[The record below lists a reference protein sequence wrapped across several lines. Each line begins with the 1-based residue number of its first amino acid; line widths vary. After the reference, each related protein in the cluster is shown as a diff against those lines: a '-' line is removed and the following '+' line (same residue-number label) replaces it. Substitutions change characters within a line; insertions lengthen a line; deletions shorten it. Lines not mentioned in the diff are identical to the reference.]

1 VKALLLAAGLGSR
14 LRPIT
19 NHIPKCLVPIDGK
32 PLLSHWL
39 DALFG
44 AGIDSILINV
54 HYLSDQ
60 VIAFVSSRPDRDR
73 ITIVEERTLL
83 GTAATVKEN
92 FEFFS
97 GESSLV
103 IHADNFCTASVPNFI
118 NKHHTRPECVE
129 LTMMTFRS
137 ADPKT
142 CGIVAVDEQG
152 IVREF
157 HEKVPNPPGNI
168 ANAAIYIFEQS
179 VIRYIFQSKDRE
191 LFDISKDV
199 IPKYLGRIFAAPAD
213 GVVIDVGTPANLE
226 RARSYARDLHST

>member
-1 VKALLLAAGLGSR
+1 MKALLLAAGLGSR

-19 NHIPKCLVPIDGK
+19 NHIPKCLVPIDRK
-32 PLLSHWL
+32 PLLSYWL

-44 AGIDSILINV
+44 AGISSILINV

-60 VIAFVSSRPDRDR
+60 VTAFVASRPDRDR
-73 ITIVEERTLL
+73 ITIVEEPTLL
-83 GTAATVKEN
+83 GTAATLKEN
-92 FEFFS
+92 VEFFA
-97 GESSLV
+97 GEASLV
-103 IHADNFCTASVPNFI
+103 IHADNFCTASVANFI
-118 NKHHTRPECVE
+118 NQHHTRPECAE

-142 CGIVAVDEQG
+142 CGIVVADEQG

-179 VIRYIFQSKDRE
+179 VIRYIFKSRDRE

-199 IPKYLGRIFAAPAD
+199 IPKYLGRIFVAPAD
-213 GVVIDVGTPANLE
+213 GVVIDIGTPDNLE
-226 RARSYARDLHST
+226 RARSYARDLAG